1 MPTEGPAAGRRPP
14 MSELP
19 STRTSLFQVS
29 GWREFQAGAAGTLLS
44 LGPAL
49 TLGLLAFAPL
59 GAQAALH
66 GIPAALLSSAIGGL
80 VFALLSRGPMP
91 AGGPSAT
98 PVLVVGTLVAHVV
111 ADPGFSAAD
120 PRAMTAL
127 LAVVALAV
135 ASMGVFQIG
144 LGLSGLLRFA
154 KYVPQPVLAGFM
166 NGVSLLAFVALLPLM
181 LGWPADALHSGSGHA
196 LPPIQP
202 ATLALGLL
210 TVALIVG
217 LPRLNP
223 RLPATLIGL
232 AIGSGAYAGLHLLAP
247 QVALGPLTGH
257 LPATWPH
264 VDVLAPFFSDPFDAL
279 VQRQLSAAFIAGGVM
294 ALVGTLELVL
304 NSLAMDQACHT
315 RTDPRREALALGAGN
330 LVSGL
335 VGGLPLLFLR
345 PRALRMHEVGGRTR
359 VSVLVCCA
367 LFAVLGVAGAPLLAL
382 LPQVVLS
389 AGMVIS
395 AYLMADRWSLGLLA
409 RWWRGA
415 REPDVHLA
423 LLVVGLVCATTLLL
437 GFPAA
442 VAAGAL
448 LSVLLFVRTMNRS
461 LVRTQ
466 YTAVAVPSR
475 RIYLVEDEGRLVSM
489 RARITVLELEGAL
502 FFGSADRV
510 AEVADGLDA
519 SCHTLVLDF
528 RRVSLI
534 DASGAVVLSQLSRR
548 LHDRGIQLRLA
559 GVSPDNRHGR
569 MLGAF
574 VGDPLSADHGAA
586 DIDQAVEA
594 AELQLLAQDG
604 VAPLQQTVPLEHSG
618 LMEGLSEKQRAYLAT
633 RLETRRLASGE
644 HLFKQG
650 DPGDRLFVISSGSI
664 DVLSADKPAGGSL
677 PQRYVSLSPGMMLG
691 ETAMLDGQGRSGD
704 AVAFGETEVHSLD
717 VQTLRQLE
725 SDDPQL
731 AAQVY
736 RNIALHL
743 SQRLRAAAWAWRAS
757 TS

>member
-1 MPTEGPAAGRRPP
+1 M
-14 MSELP
+14 
-19 STRTSLFQVS
+19 
-29 GWREFQAGAAGTLLS
+29 
-44 LGPAL
+44 
-49 TLGLLAFAPL
+49 
-59 GAQAALH
+59 
-66 GIPAALLSSAIGGL
+66 PAALLSSAVGGL
-80 VFALLSRGPMP
+80 VFALLSRSPMP

-98 PVLVVGTLVAHVV
+98 PVLVVGALVAQVV

-120 PRAMTAL
+120 PRAVTAL

-135 ASMGVFQIG
+135 ASMGVFQMG

-154 KYVPQPVLAGFM
+154 KFVPQPVLAGFM
-166 NGVSLLAFVALLPLM
+166 NGVSLLAFIALLPLM
-181 LGWPADALHSGSGHA
+181 LGWPADALHSGSGQA

-210 TVALIVG
+210 TVAIIVG

-232 AIGSGAYAGLHLLAP
+232 VVGSGAYAGLHLLAP
-247 QVALGPLTGH
+247 ELELGPMTGK
-257 LPATWPH
+257 LPAAWPH
-264 VDVLAPFFSDPFDAL
+264 VDVLVSFFSGPLDAL
-279 VQRQLSAAFIAGGVM
+279 VRRQLTAALIAGGVM

-304 NSLAMDQACHT
+304 NCLAMDQACHT

-330 LVSGL
+330 LASGL

-345 PRALRMHEVGGRTR
+345 PRALLMRDAGGRPR
-359 VSVLVCCA
+359 GSALVCCA
-367 LFAVLGVAGAPLLAL
+367 LFAVLGLAGAPLLAL
-382 LPQVVLS
+382 LPQVVLI
-389 AGMVIS
+389 AVMAIT
-395 AYLMADRWSLGLLA
+395 AWLMADRWSLGLLA

-415 REPDVHLA
+415 REPDVKLA
-423 LLVVGLVCATTLLL
+423 LLVVGLVCATTLWL

-442 VAAGAL
+442 VTAGAL
-448 LSVLLFVRTMNRS
+448 LSVLLFVRTLNRS

-466 YTAVAVPSR
+466 STAVAMPSR
-475 RIYLVEDEGRLVSM
+475 RIYLADDEARLLPL

-510 AEVADGLDA
+510 AERADGLDA
-519 SCHTLVLDF
+519 TCHTLVLDF

-548 LHDRGIQLRLA
+548 LHGRGIQLRLA

-569 MLGAF
+569 LLGAF
-574 VGDPLSADHGAA
+574 LGDQLSADHGAA

-594 AELQLLAQDG
+594 AELQLLAQAG
-604 VAPLQQTVPLEHSG
+604 VAPLRQTVPLEQSS
-618 LMEGLSEKQRAYLAT
+618 LMEGLSAQQRAYLVT

-644 HLFKQG
+644 HLFRQG

-664 DVLSADKPAGGSL
+664 NVLSADKQVGGTL
-677 PQRYVSLSPGMMLG
+677 PQRYLSLSPGMMLG

-704 AVAFGETEVHSLD
+704 AVAFGDTEVHALD
-717 VQTLRQLE
+717 QQTLRQLE
-725 SDDPQL
+725 SEDPRL

-743 SQRLRAAAWAWRAS
+743 SQRLRAAVWAWRAS